1 VSEAEV
7 LRLMATFFL
16 GGFFSMITIINPP
29 SALPVFTALSAGM
42 SPDAQRGLAARTSG
56 YALAIL
62 VGSLFA
68 GGLVLNLFGVSLPAL
83 RVAGGICVVLLGHGM
98 LFGHG
103 PGSARAG
110 AAHANPA
117 FFPLALPTIT
127 GPGTIAVVIGIS
139 TEIREQKTIVAE
151 ALAYGATLGAMLATA
166 LIIWLVLRSAQAV
179 SARLGPA
186 GIEVLT
192 RLMGFLLLCVG
203 VQFIASG
210 VRSFLAGG

>member
-1 VSEAEV
+1 MTEAEA

-42 SPDAQRGLAARTSG
+42 SPDAQRRLAARTSG

-103 PGSARAG
+103 PGASGTG

-139 TEIREQKTIVAE
+139 TEIREQKTALAE
-151 ALAYGATLGAMLATA
+151 ALAYAATLGAMLATA

-179 SARLGPA
+179 STRLGPA

>member
-1 VSEAEV
+1 VTEAEA

-42 SPDAQRGLAARTSG
+42 SPDAQRRLAARTSG

-103 PGSARAG
+103 PGASGTG

-139 TEIREQKTIVAE
+139 TEIREQKTALAE
-151 ALAYGATLGAMLATA
+151 ALAYAATLGAMLATA

-179 SARLGPA
+179 STRLGPA

>member
-1 VSEAEV
+1 MSEAEV
-7 LRLMATFFL
+7 LRLLATFFL

-42 SPDAQRGLAARTSG
+42 SPQAQRSLAARTSG

-62 VGSLFA
+62 VVSLFA
-68 GGLVLNLFGVSLPAL
+68 GGVVLNLFGVSLPAL

-103 PGSARAG
+103 PGSASAG
-110 AAHANPA
+110 TAHANPA

-139 TEIREQKTIVAE
+139 TEIREQKTMLAE
-151 ALAYGATLGAMLATA
+151 AMAYGATLGAMLATA
-166 LIIWLVLRSAQAV
+166 LIIWLVLRSAQVV
-179 SARLGPA
+179 SARLGPG